1 MKYSE
6 TPGTEKQNL
15 KIFGAKLF
23 ASSFVLCPSAR
34 AGRNFKV
41 GGPLTSRMT
50 DVQDNREKAQNLTRV
65 FTHVKRTPSRSL
77 LLSVRVERDT
87 K

>member
-23 ASSFVLCPSAR
+23 ASSFVLCPPSR

-41 GGPLTSRMT
+41 GGPFTSRMT
-50 DVQDNREKAQNLTRV
+50 DVQDNREKAQN
-65 FTHVKRTPSRSL
+65 SL
-77 LLSVRVERDT
+77 HTCEKNSFKVTLPKCKS
-87 K
+87 

>member
-41 GGPLTSRMT
+41 GGPFTSRMT
-50 DVQDNREKAQNLTRV
+50 GVQDNRENAQNFLHTCEKNSFKV
-65 FTHVKRTPSRSL
+65 TFTKCKS
-77 LLSVRVERDT
+77 
-87 K
+87 